1 MPQRCFEVIII
12 LFGCSMIVF
21 VEMLSISWYNGNAK
35 WYKMKKV
42 QGGAFRR
49 VPEGEKYKIS
59 TSREKERGATP
70 FGVAPENP

>member
-1 MPQRCFEVIII
+1 
-12 LFGCSMIVF
+12 MIVF

-49 VPEGEKYKIS
+49 VPK
-59 TSREKERGATP
+59 
-70 FGVAPENP
+70 